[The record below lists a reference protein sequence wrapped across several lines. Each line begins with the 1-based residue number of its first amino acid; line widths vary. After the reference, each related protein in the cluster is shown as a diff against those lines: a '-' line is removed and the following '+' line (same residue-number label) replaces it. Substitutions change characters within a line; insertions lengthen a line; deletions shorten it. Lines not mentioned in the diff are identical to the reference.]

1 MRCLGSF
8 RAYRR
13 HHSRRRTCL
22 RPNPV
27 EVARRQN
34 LVVEM
39 TRTASVSPLPSEF
52 DGFLFAP
59 ISEDYNGMT
68 VSVLSA
74 LARLDV
80 DPWQEAASLARLPAD
95 TASRKLAALI
105 AKLPAGSLAQ
115 PDTGT
120 LASRLIALLPHQT
133 SSIATSRGTLS
144 GASTPAKSWPV
155 IYVVS
160 YMIFMAVVMHVQS
173 GIANRQPSAPVYMAH
188 TQASSTVSPQAPL
201 ANSVP

>member
-1 MRCLGSF
+1 M
-8 RAYRR
+8 A
-13 HHSRRRTCL
+13 
-22 RPNPV
+22 
-27 EVARRQN
+27 
-34 LVVEM
+34 
-39 TRTASVSPLPSEF
+39 RTASVSPLPSEF

-115 PDTGT
+115 PDIGT